1 MLKIKREIK
10 RCIYT
15 SKLMDWVN
23 PVRHNRQTAGEGQP
37 PTIHSPSIQ
46 IIAVNGIDSAGKN
59 VWWEE
64 VLLQVVEKGKKPYPL
79 PDPPGDAYVIVPSVN
94 QTLLQK
100 GITVDQV
107 SLYRR
112 ECKGPAARFRS
123 IPSHNSCGH
132 ANPVM
137 QMRVGTRIGYAL
149 LMPVNLPPPPPS
161 EHRRAGRE
169 E

>member
-1 MLKIKREIK
+1 M
-10 RCIYT
+10 
-15 SKLMDWVN
+15 
-23 PVRHNRQTAGEGQP
+23 A
-37 PTIHSPSIQ
+37 
-46 IIAVNGIDSAGKN
+46 
-59 VWWEE
+59 
-64 VLLQVVEKGKKPYPL
+64 EKGKKPYPL
-79 PDPPGDAYVIVPSVN
+79 PDPPGEAYVIVPSVN

-112 ECKGPAARFRS
+112 ECNGPAARFRS

-132 ANPVM
+132 SNPIM
-137 QMRVGTRIGYAL
+137 QMRAGTRVGYAL